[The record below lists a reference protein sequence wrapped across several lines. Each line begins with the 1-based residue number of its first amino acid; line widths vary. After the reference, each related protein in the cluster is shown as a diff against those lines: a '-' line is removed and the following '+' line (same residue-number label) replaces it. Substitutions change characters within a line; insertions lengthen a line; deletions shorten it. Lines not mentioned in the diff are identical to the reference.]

1 MDTNWTGQ
9 THKMASGLIIPDL
22 GRRGLFYL
30 YSENKGVYHLH
41 GYRETDL
48 CVCVVFFCTC
58 SKLFFMA
65 RLICRAMTKSVF
77 EPGLTQTRL
86 CIYIHSKMVYVKV

>member
-1 MDTNWTGQ
+1 MDTNWAGQ

-30 YSENKGVYHLH
+30 CSENKCFYQLRGYH
-41 GYRETDL
+41 ETDL
-48 CVCVVFFCTC
+48 CVFFFCTC

>member
-1 MDTNWTGQ
+1 MDTNWAGQ

-30 YSENKGVYHLH
+30 SSENKGIYQH
-41 GYRETDL
+41 GYCETDL
-48 CVCVVFFCTC
+48 CVCCFFCTC

-65 RLICRAMTKSVF
+65 WLICRAMTKSVF

>member
-1 MDTNWTGQ
+1 MDTNWAGQ

-30 YSENKGVYHLH
+30 CSENKGVYQLR

-48 CVCVVFFCTC
+48 CVFLAHL
-58 SKLFFMA
+58 SQ
-65 RLICRAMTKSVF
+65 RLIGELIGYSWSGVRPSSSVVVRRKQF
-77 EPGLTQTRL
+77 QMSSSPKPLA
-86 CIYIHSKMVYVKV
+86 

>member
-1 MDTNWTGQ
+1 MDTNWAGQ
-9 THKMASGLIIPDL
+9 THKMASGLIIPDF
-22 GRRGLFYL
+22 GRRGIFYL
-30 YSENKGVYHLH
+30 CSESKDVYQLR

-48 CVCVVFFCTC
+48 CVCVCVCVFCTC

-77 EPGLTQTRL
+77 RTRSDTNQAVHL
-86 CIYIHSKMVYVKV
+86 HSQ